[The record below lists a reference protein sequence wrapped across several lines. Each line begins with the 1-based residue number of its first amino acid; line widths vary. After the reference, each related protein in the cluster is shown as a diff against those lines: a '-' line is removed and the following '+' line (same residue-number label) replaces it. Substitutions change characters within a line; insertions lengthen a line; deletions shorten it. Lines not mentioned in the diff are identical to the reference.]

1 MIKDYVM
8 LTIWQ
13 WRIVGRFERI
23 FAFELCSNIDA
34 EIKGSIMSIKNPIS
48 GQIKVDHVDEI
59 IMDDPK
65 IDQSKIK
72 IIQNDQG

>member
-1 MIKDYVM
+1 
-8 LTIWQ
+8 
-13 WRIVGRFERI
+13 
-23 FAFELCSNIDA
+23 
-34 EIKGSIMSIKNPIS
+34 MSIKNPIS

-72 IIQNDQG
+72 IIQNDQGQCGEKASAVEVVQFLNDLNYKRWYH

>member
-1 MIKDYVM
+1 MKNDIFKPVKSYILKSV
-8 LTIWQ
+8 LT
-13 WRIVGRFERI
+13 
-23 FAFELCSNIDA
+23 CSNIDA

-48 GQIKVDHVDEI
+48 GQIKVDHADEI

-72 IIQNDQG
+72 IIQTDQD